1 MGFDE
6 VKIDHCIYEIVKKL
20 IDEFLK
26 DFPKVPIKWE
36 CLNLDDL
43 IDFLY

>member
-26 DFPKVPIKWE
+26 DFPKVPIIGE
-36 CLNLDDL
+36 CLILDGL
-43 IDFLY
+43 IDFVY